1 MSEIKYK
8 RVLLKLSGEMLGGQ
22 EKRGIDISVLDE
34 ISNQIKRML
43 EAKAEM
49 AIVIGAGNF
58 WRGKK
63 EDEIERTPSIVF
75 PTNIASAFISA
86 ALKAAAVSVVK

>member
-43 EAKAEM
+43 EAKSRN
-49 AIVIGAGNF
+49 GNCN
-58 WRGKK
+58 RCRKLL
-63 EDEIERTPSIVF
+63 ER
-75 PTNIASAFISA
+75 
-86 ALKAAAVSVVK
+86 